1 MDPLIVV
8 VLDNMCEF
16 RSRIRKLVSDY
27 EAGKIAEDDYH
38 DALTDV
44 LFEMD
49 MFLKFVKPNQG

>member
-16 RSRIRKLVSDY
+16 RSRIRKLTLDY
-27 EAGKIAEDDYH
+27 DAKKMSEEDYH

-49 MFLKFVKPNQG
+49 TFLKFVKPNQG